1 MESKR
6 FTVSTLFY
14 TYHVGRGNGLTGKVI
29 EAGELLTV
37 VELDET
43 AYDDLFNDADYYAS
57 FAYTQNHEENKLLVD
72 SAVETITQLLLRHTK
87 FGY

>member
-1 MESKR
+1 MKSKQ

-14 TYHVGRGNGLTGKVI
+14 AYHKSLGKGLTGKVI
-29 EAGELLTV
+29 QAGELLTV

-57 FAYTQNHEENKLLVD
+57 FAYTQNYEENKLLVD
-72 SAVETITQLLLRHTK
+72 SAIETIKQLLLTHTK